1 MRNGKL
7 TTKLSDF
14 KAVLLADP
22 DVRAIYDELA
32 PEYEIARAVIK
43 ARIAAGLTQEQ
54 LAQRMGTT
62 QPVIAR
68 LESGRAKPSMSTLLR
83 VAKATGTRP
92 RFELEPAA

>member
-1 MRNGKL
+1 M
-7 TTKLSDF
+7 TTKFSDF

-22 DVRAIYDELA
+22 EVRAIYDELA

-43 ARIAAGLTQEQ
+43 ARIAAGLTQDQ
-54 LAQRMGTT
+54 LAQLMGTT

-68 LESGRAKPSMSTLLR
+68 LESGRARPSMSTLLR

>member
-1 MRNGKL
+1 M
-7 TTKLSDF
+7 TTKFSDF

-22 DVRAIYDELA
+22 EVRAIYDELA

-43 ARIAAGLTQEQ
+43 ARIAAGLTQDQ

-68 LESGRAKPSMSTLLR
+68 LESGRARPSMSTLLR

>member
-1 MRNGKL
+1 M
-7 TTKLSDF
+7 TTKFSDF
-14 KAVLLADP
+14 KEVLLADP
-22 DVRAIYDELA
+22 EVRAIYDELA

>member
-1 MRNGKL
+1 M

-83 VAKATGTRP
+83 VAQATGTRP

>member
-1 MRNGKL
+1 M

-14 KAVLLADP
+14 KALLLADP
-22 DVRAIYDELA
+22 DVRAAYDEMA

>member
-1 MRNGKL
+1 M
-7 TTKLSDF
+7 TTKFSDF

-22 DVRAIYDELA
+22 EVRAIYDELA

>member
-1 MRNGKL
+1 M

-14 KAVLLADP
+14 KTLLLADP
-22 DVRAIYDELA
+22 DVRAAYDEMA

>member
-1 MRNGKL
+1 L
-7 TTKLSDF
+7 TTQLSDL
-14 KAVLLADP
+14 KAALLADP

-92 RFELEPAA
+92 RFELEPAV

>member
-1 MRNGKL
+1 M
-7 TTKLSDF
+7 TTKFSDF

-22 DVRAIYDELA
+22 EVRAIYDELG

>member
-1 MRNGKL
+1 M

>member
-1 MRNGKL
+1 L
-7 TTKLSDF
+7 TTQLSDL
-14 KAVLLADP
+14 KAALLADP

>member
-1 MRNGKL
+1 L

>member
-1 MRNGKL
+1 M
-7 TTKLSDF
+7 TTKFSDF

-22 DVRAIYDELA
+22 EVRAIYDELG

-54 LAQRMGTT
+54 MAQRMGTT